1 MKRISVLLVDDHRL
15 MMEAWAI
22 VLGQNKQF
30 KVVGQATDP
39 SQAIELA
46 EAHKPDIVLT
56 DINMAPIDGFVVTE
70 KILEISPAS
79 GVIGVSMHNI
89 PLYAK
94 KMLRLGGKG
103 YVTKNS
109 SKDELVKA
117 IQDVYEGNI
126 YICKEIKDI
135 LANEQLDDN
144 NDMMKLYSLTEKE
157 LDIIACVKQG
167 LSSRE
172 IAEKKEV
179 TLKTVEVH
187 RYNILKKLGLP
198 NTAALITYIQS
209 KGL

>member
-1 MKRISVLLVDDHRL
+1 M

-22 VLGQNKQF
+22 VLGQHKQF
-30 KVVGQATDP
+30 KVVGQATEP
-39 SQAIELA
+39 EQALKIA
-46 EAHKPDIVLT
+46 EAQHPDIILT
-56 DINMAPIDGFVVTE
+56 DINMSPMDGFALTE

-79 GVIGVSMHNI
+79 KVIGVSMHNI

-94 KMLRLGGKG
+94 KMLRMGGRG

-109 SKDELVKA
+109 SKDELVTA
-117 IQDVYEGNI
+117 IREVYEGNI
-126 YICKEIKDI
+126 FICKEIKDI
-135 LANEQLDDN
+135 LANEQLDEN
-144 NDMMKLYSLTEKE
+144 NDMMRLYSLTEKE

-172 IAEKKEV
+172 IAEMKDV

-198 NTAALITYIQS
+198 NTAALVSYIQS

>member
-1 MKRISVLLVDDHRL
+1 MKRITVLLVDDHRL

-30 KVVGQATDP
+30 KVVGQAADFA
-39 SQAIELA
+39 QAIELV
-46 EAHKPDIVLT
+46 ETHHPDIVLT
-56 DINMAPIDGFVVTE
+56 DINMSPQDGFVLTE
-70 KILEISPAS
+70 KILEISPES

-94 KMLRLGGKG
+94 KMLRIGGKG

-109 SKDELVKA
+109 SKDELVTA
-117 IQDVYEGNI
+117 ILEVYEGNI

-135 LANEQLDDN
+135 LANDQLDDN
-144 NDMMKLYSLTEKE
+144 NEMMKLYSLTEKE
-157 LDIIACVKQG
+157 LDIIAWVKQG
-167 LSSRE
+167 MSSRE
-172 IAEKKEV
+172 IAELKDV

-198 NTAALITYIQS
+198 NTAALVSYIQS

>member
-1 MKRISVLLVDDHRL
+1 MKKITVLLVDDHRM

-22 VLGQNKQF
+22 VLGQHKQF

-39 SQAIELA
+39 EQALRVA
-46 EAHKPDIVLT
+46 ETQHPDIILT
-56 DINMAPIDGFVVTE
+56 DINMSPMDGFTLTE
-70 KILEISPAS
+70 KILEISPGS
-79 GVIGVSMHNI
+79 KVIGVSMHNI

-94 KMLRLGGKG
+94 KMLRMGGRG

-109 SKDELVKA
+109 SKDELITA
-117 IQDVYEGNI
+117 IQEVYEGNI
-126 YICKEIKDI
+126 FICKEIKDI
-135 LANEQLDDN
+135 LANEQLDGN
-144 NDMMKLYSLTEKE
+144 NDMMRLYSLTEKE

-172 IAEKKEV
+172 IAEMKDV

-198 NTAALITYIQS
+198 NTAALVSYIQS

>member
-1 MKRISVLLVDDHRL
+1 MKRITVLLIDDHRL

-30 KVVGQATDP
+30 KVVGQSADP
-39 SQAIELA
+39 AQAIELA
-46 EAHKPDIVLT
+46 ETHKPDIVLT
-56 DINMAPIDGFVVTE
+56 DINMSPIDGFAVTE
-70 KILEISPAS
+70 KILEISPSS
-79 GVIGVSMHNI
+79 GIIGVSMHNI

-94 KMLRLGGKG
+94 KMLRIGGKG

-117 IQDVYEGNI
+117 IQEVYEGNI

-157 LDIIACVKQG
+157 LDIISYVKQG

>member
-1 MKRISVLLVDDHRL
+1 MKRITVLLVDDHRL

-39 SQAIELA
+39 AQAIELA
-46 EAHKPDIVLT
+46 ETHKPEIVLT
-56 DINMAPIDGFVVTE
+56 DINMSPIDGFTVTE
-70 KILEISPAS
+70 KILEVSPAS
-79 GVIGVSMHNI
+79 GIIGVSMHNI

-94 KMLRLGGKG
+94 KMLRIGGKG

-117 IQDVYEGNI
+117 IQQVYDGNI

-135 LANEQLDDN
+135 LANEQLEDN

-172 IAEKKEV
+172 IAELKEV

>member
-1 MKRISVLLVDDHRL
+1 MKKISVLLVDDHRM

-22 VLGQNKQF
+22 VLGQHKQF
-30 KVVGQATDP
+30 KVVGQATEP
-39 SQAIELA
+39 EQALKIA
-46 EAHKPDIVLT
+46 EAQHPDIILT
-56 DINMAPIDGFVVTE
+56 DINMAPMDGFVLTE

-79 GVIGVSMHNI
+79 KVIGVSMHNI

-94 KMLRLGGKG
+94 KMLRVGGRG

-109 SKDELVKA
+109 SKDELVSA
-117 IQDVYEGNI
+117 IQEVYDGNI
-126 YICKEIKDI
+126 FICKEIKNI
-135 LANEQLDDN
+135 LANEQLDEN
-144 NDMMKLYSLTEKE
+144 NDMMRLYSLTEKE
-157 LDIIACVKQG
+157 LGIIACVKQG

-172 IAEKKEV
+172 IAEIKDV

-198 NTAALITYIQS
+198 NTAALVSYIQS

>member
-1 MKRISVLLVDDHRL
+1 MKKITVLLVDDHRL

-22 VLGQNKQF
+22 VLGQHKQF

-39 SQAIELA
+39 EQALKIT
-46 EAHKPDIVLT
+46 EAQLPDIILT
-56 DINMAPIDGFVVTE
+56 DINMSPMDGFALTE
-70 KILEISPAS
+70 KILECAPAS
-79 GVIGVSMHNI
+79 KVIGVSMHNI

-94 KMLRLGGKG
+94 KMLRMGGRG

-109 SKDELVKA
+109 SKDELVTA
-117 IQDVYEGNI
+117 IQEVYDGSI
-126 YICKEIKDI
+126 FICKEIKDI

-144 NDMMKLYSLTEKE
+144 TETVRLHSLTEKE

-172 IAEKKEV
+172 IAEKKDV
-179 TLKTVEVH
+179 TLKTIEVH

-198 NTAALITYIQS
+198 NTAALVSYIQS

>member
-1 MKRISVLLVDDHRL
+1 MKRITVLLVDDHRL

-39 SQAIELA
+39 ELA
-46 EAHKPDIVLT
+46 LKIAETQTPDIVLT
-56 DINMAPIDGFVVTE
+56 DINMSPMDGFTLTE
-70 KILEISPAS
+70 KLLELSPGS
-79 GVIGVSMHNI
+79 KVIGVSMHNI
-89 PLYAK
+89 PLYAR
-94 KMLRLGGKG
+94 KMLRMGGRG

-109 SKDELVKA
+109 SKDELVTA
-117 IQDVYEGNI
+117 IQEVYNGNI
-126 YICKEIKDI
+126 FICKEIKDI
-135 LANEQLDDN
+135 LANEQLEDN
-144 NDMMKLYSLTEKE
+144 SDMMRLYSLTEKE

-179 TLKTVEVH
+179 TLKTIEVH

-198 NTAALITYIQS
+198 NTAALVSYIQS

>member
-1 MKRISVLLVDDHRL
+1 MKKITVLLVDDHRM

-22 VLGQNKQF
+22 VLGQHKQF
-30 KVVGQATDP
+30 KVVGQATEP
-39 SQAIELA
+39 EQALKLA
-46 EAHKPDIVLT
+46 EMQHPDIILT
-56 DINMAPIDGFVVTE
+56 DINMSPMDGFVLTE

-79 GVIGVSMHNI
+79 KVIGVSMHNI

-94 KMLRLGGKG
+94 KMLRMGGRG

-109 SKDELVKA
+109 SKDELITA
-117 IQDVYEGNI
+117 IQEVYEGNI
-126 YICKEIKDI
+126 FICKEIKDI
-135 LANEQLDDN
+135 LANEQLDEN
-144 NDMMKLYSLTEKE
+144 NDMMRLYSLTEKE

-172 IAEKKEV
+172 IAEMKEV

-198 NTAALITYIQS
+198 NTAALVSYIQS